1 MCNRFAGIPR
11 EVLDLAVGR
20 VKAEGAPDGCVALAR
35 ELAAMTA
42 GDILAGEGPRASAS
56 GSPAPQEGDV
66 AQHEGREALATDVR
80 SEPFDPLLSLQL
92 RPGASCPVLLVRD
105 GRLAVEEMTFG
116 YEAPWQEGRLVYNA
130 RLERAL
136 AERDGMWSESLALRR
151 CVAPALCFYE
161 PDRTRTAVSKRTGRS
176 IRQQVRFSS
185 ADGLPFYLAGIY
197 QGRRFAV
204 TTCPPDATV
213 RPVHDRM
220 PVTLRPQDARLWLG
234 RGYGRALDLPRVH
247 LVARDE

>member
-35 ELAAMTA
+35 ELAAMAA
-42 GDILAGEGPRASAS
+42 GDVRVGEGLRASAPN
-56 GSPAPQEGDV
+56 SPEPQVGD
-66 AQHEGREALATDVR
+66 ATRREGREALATDAC
-80 SEPFDPLLSLQL
+80 PAPTDLLSFQL

-105 GRLAVEEMTFG
+105 GKLVVEEMTFG
-116 YEAPWQEGRLVYNA
+116 YEAPWHEGKLVYNA

-136 AERDGMWSESLALRR
+136 AERDGMWSESLGLRR

-161 PDRTRTAVSKRTGRS
+161 PDHTRTAVSKRTGRGV
-176 IRQQVRFSS
+176 RQQVRFSS

-204 TTCPPDATV
+204 MTCPPDATV

-234 RGYGRALDLPRVH
+234 RGYGRALDLPRVR
-247 LVARDE
+247 LVACDE